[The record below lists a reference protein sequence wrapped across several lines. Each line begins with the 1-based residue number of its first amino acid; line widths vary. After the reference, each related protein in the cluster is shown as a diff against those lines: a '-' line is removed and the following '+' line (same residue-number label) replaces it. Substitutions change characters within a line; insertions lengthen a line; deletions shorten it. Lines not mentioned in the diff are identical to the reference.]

1 MINFKKLTSSLKI
14 LTKNAA
20 EVRIQKNILPKKL
33 DCKSRKQ
40 LKKIP
45 MMLLHLIFSLS
56 GRNIK
61 AHSTFRKKK
70 IYSNKC
76 LLVIF
81 VLDPEHLARTPLS
94 AVALK

>member
-1 MINFKKLTSSLKI
+1 
-14 LTKNAA
+14 
-20 EVRIQKNILPKKL
+20 
-33 DCKSRKQ
+33 
-40 LKKIP
+40 

-81 VLDPEHLARTPLS
+81 ILDPEHLARTPLG

>member
-1 MINFKKLTSSLKI
+1 M
-14 LTKNAA
+14 
-20 EVRIQKNILPKKL
+20 L
-33 DCKSRKQ
+33 DCKSSKQ

-45 MMLLHLIFSLS
+45 IMLLHLIFSLS

-61 AHSTFRKKK
+61 AHSTLRKKK
-70 IYSNKC
+70 THSNRC

-81 VLDPEHLARTPLS
+81 VLNPEHLARTPLG